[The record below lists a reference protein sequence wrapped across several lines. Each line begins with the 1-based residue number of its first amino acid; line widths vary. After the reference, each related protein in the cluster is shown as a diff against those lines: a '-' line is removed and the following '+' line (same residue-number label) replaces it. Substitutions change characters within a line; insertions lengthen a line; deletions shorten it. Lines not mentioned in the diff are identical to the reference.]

1 MSGVITVIHRSE
13 FICVMSTSLPV
24 QLCKPKWPGADQTA
38 AYLRDRLK
46 RHHVYEQPWTSV
58 WHWE

>member
-38 AYLRDRLK
+38 AYLRDRRK
-46 RHHVYEQPWTSV
+46 WHHVY
-58 WHWE
+58 